1 MKITWEEK
9 DVRCGRYITTPTE
22 SGKICATRTYKI
34 GFYPYS
40 KDAEESRYCLIS
52 VCDGM
57 VGKAR
62 TKEELAASLTKTEAL
77 PIATDHLVDLIKS
90 LHRQNEG
97 VEGTAGV

>member
-1 MKITWEEK
+1 MKIEWEEK
-9 DVRCGRYITTPTE
+9 DIRCGRYTTSPTE

-34 GFYPYS
+34 GFYPWS

-52 VCDGM
+52 ICDGM
-57 VGKAR
+57 VGKAK
-62 TKEELAASLTKTEAL
+62 TKAELAESLTKSGAE